1 MHPERTIAM
10 ARQHQAELA
19 AEAATAQAAR
29 VLPQR
34 AGLSRHLRR
43 RAGLALI
50 ELGVHLAGPAGA
62 KAPVPA
68 A

>member
-10 ARQHQAELA
+10 ARHHQAELA
-19 AEAATAQAAR
+19 AAAASSQAAR
-29 VLPQR
+29 ALPRR
-34 AGLSRHLRR
+34 AGVARRLRR

-50 ELGVHLAGPAGA
+50 ELGAHLAGA